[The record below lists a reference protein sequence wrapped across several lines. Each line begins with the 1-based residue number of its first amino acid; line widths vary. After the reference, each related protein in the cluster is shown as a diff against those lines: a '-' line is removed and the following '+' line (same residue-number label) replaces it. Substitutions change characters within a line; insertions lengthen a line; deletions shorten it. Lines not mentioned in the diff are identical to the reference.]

1 MDELDKRI
9 LTDIQNNCRMSYQ
22 ELSRK
27 YGISA
32 NAIRRRIL
40 NLEESGVIDGYSII
54 LSPAMTHTEYVFSL
68 IHTDGSRDEV
78 EMVDEIGSNKN
89 VVAAAAYTDGTYALV
104 FEHHGSMELQEVS
117 SFLRRIEGVEKAE
130 LHNIVGDP
138 GKEMKLS
145 KTHFRVLKPLF
156 EDPRLPIVE
165 VAKRAG
171 LTARRARRLIKEL
184 EEGGGLQFVT
194 LLELGA
200 ASSVPFIITIQWDEK
215 NHDCSEVTD
224 WILKDYTLQHWE
236 HYVSASDPVF
246 YVLFVA
252 DDLTELTEVVRGIRK
267 NKMVTHVKS
276 MIGTYH
282 KYFSSYR
289 REKLLQLIDSS
300 TSGAQ

>member
-1 MDELDKRI
+1 MDEMDKRI
-9 LTDIQNNCRMSYQ
+9 LTDIQRNCRMSYQ

-27 YGISA
+27 YKISA

-54 LSPAMTHTEYVFSL
+54 LSPAMTDTEYVFGL
-68 IHTDGSRDEV
+68 LHTDGSRDEV
-78 EMVDEIGSNKN
+78 EMVDEIGSSKN

-104 FEHHGSMELQEVS
+104 FEHHGSSELLEVS
-117 SFLRRIEGVEKAE
+117 SFLRRIEGVEQAE
-130 LHNIVGDP
+130 LHNIVGDI
-138 GKEMKLS
+138 GEKMKLS
-145 KTHFRVLKPLF
+145 KTHLRVLKPLF
-156 EDPRLPIVE
+156 EDPRLPIIE

-184 EEGGGLQFVT
+184 EDSGGLKFVA

-200 ASSVPFIITIQWDEK
+200 ASSVPFIIRVKWDEK
-215 NHDCSEVTD
+215 NYDISEVIG
-224 WILKDYTLQHWE
+224 WIVKDYSLQHWE

-252 DDLTELTEVVRGIRK
+252 DDLTDLTGIVRGVRQ
-267 NKMVTHVKS
+267 NKMVTHVKP

-289 REKLLQLIDSS
+289 HEKLRQLIDS
-300 TSGAQ
+300 TT

>member
-1 MDELDKRI
+1 MDELDKRV

-27 YGISA
+27 YKISA

-54 LSPAMTHTEYVFSL
+54 LSPAMTNTEYVFGLLS
-68 IHTDGSRDEV
+68 TDGFRDEV
-78 EMVDEIGSNKN
+78 EMVDEIGSSKN
-89 VVAAAAYTDGTYALV
+89 VIAAAAYTDGTYALV
-104 FEHHGSMELQEVS
+104 FEYHDSRELQEVS
-117 SFLRRIEGVEKAE
+117 SFLRRIKGVEEAE
-130 LHNIVGDP
+130 LHNIVGDL
-138 GKEMKLS
+138 GEKMKLS
-145 KTHFRVLKPLF
+145 KTHLRVLKPLF
-156 EDPRLPIVE
+156 EDPRLPIIE

-184 EEGGGLQFVT
+184 EEGGGLKFVA
-194 LLELGA
+194 LVELGA
-200 ASSVPFIITIQWDEK
+200 ASSVPFITRIQWDEK
-215 NHDCSEVTD
+215 NHDCSEVLE
-224 WILKDYTLQHWE
+224 WIMKEYTIQHWE

-252 DDLTELTEVVRGIRK
+252 DNLTELTEVVRGIRQ

-289 REKLLQLIDSS
+289 HEKLRQLVDTIE
-300 TSGAQ
+300 

>member
-1 MDELDKRI
+1 MDELDKKI
-9 LTDIQNNCRMSYQ
+9 LADIRTNCRMSYQ
-22 ELSRK
+22 EISRK
-27 YGISA
+27 YEISA

-40 NLEESGVIDGYSII
+40 NLEESGVIDGYTII
-54 LSPAMTHTEYVFSL
+54 LSPAMTNTEYVFGL
-68 IHTDGSRDEV
+68 LHTDGSRDEV
-78 EMVDEIGSNKN
+78 EMVDEIGSSMN

-104 FEHHGSMELQEVS
+104 FEYHGSKELQEVS

-130 LHNIVGDP
+130 LHHIVGDS

-145 KTHFRVLKPLF
+145 KTHLRILKPLF

-184 EEGGGLQFVT
+184 EDGGGLQFVT
-194 LLELGA
+194 LIELGA
-200 ASSVPFIITIQWDEK
+200 ASSVPFITSIQWDEK
-215 NHDCSEVTD
+215 KHDCSDVLD
-224 WILKDYTLQHWE
+224 WILKEYALQHWE
-236 HYVSASDPVF
+236 NYVSASEPVF

-252 DDLTELTEVVRGIRK
+252 DDLTELTEIVRGIRK

-282 KYFSSYR
+282 KYFSSHR
-289 REKLLQLIDSS
+289 REKLIQLIDSS
-300 TSGAQ
+300 I

>member
-9 LTDIQNNCRMSYQ
+9 LTDIQKNCRMSYQ

-27 YGISA
+27 YKISA

-40 NLEESGVIDGYSII
+40 NLEESGVIDGYSIL
-54 LSPAMTHTEYVFSL
+54 LSPAMTNTEYVFGLLHS
-68 IHTDGSRDEV
+68 DGSRDEV
-78 EMVDEIGSNKN
+78 EMVDEIGSSKN
-89 VVAAAAYTDGTYALV
+89 VIAAAAYTDGTYALV
-104 FEHHGSMELQEVS
+104 AEHHGSQELHDVS

-130 LHNIVGDP
+130 FHNVVGDY

-145 KTHFRVLKPLF
+145 KTHLRVLKPLF
-156 EDPRLPIVE
+156 DDPRLPIVE

-200 ASSVPFIITIQWDEK
+200 ASSIPFITRIRSDEK
-215 NHDCSEVTD
+215 NHDSSEIID
-224 WILKDYTLQHWE
+224 WIMKEYALQHWE
-236 HYVSASDPVF
+236 NYVSASEPVF

-267 NKMVTHVKS
+267 NKIVTHVQC
-276 MIGTYH
+276 MVGTYH
-282 KYFSSYR
+282 KFFSSYR
-289 REKLLQLIDSS
+289 REKLIQLIN
-300 TSGAQ
+300 TVI